1 MLTHSDCPM
10 IQTDTEVRQMIDQL
24 VIEPM
29 LTGIQEE
36 RISIDQPADEGETF
50 DLYRLACDMLTGSL
64 R

>member
-1 MLTHSDCPM
+1 M